1 MSQQVNN
8 PRSTLHALEPIGC
21 GTGQSESLLS
31 YFCRL
36 AASHAVSLPSLAR
49 LVADTLP
56 GELRENFDWH
66 ERNLNG
72 TSDVTQ
78 SWAAALSSLTG
89 VGHLDKLTLLPWKNV
104 IAQRGLAAQSG
115 RWCPDCLA
123 EDQEHGRPPYFRLAW
138 ELADVKVCHRHR
150 APLVDHCSDCG
161 RRGTRHKAT
170 YVIPGWCSHCGAF
183 LGRRTQEESCHDFV
197 TPESMWVS
205 RQAEKLVAA
214 QHQIN
219 TVPTMPLLVSAI
231 ETIVARMDGG
241 KSAVFARRIGLSK
254 TTVHHWLKDGGT
266 PALSASLQI
275 AVHAGLALPTLLTGS
290 LVGWVPPEVNCQL
303 ALDLRGELS
312 GKRAAPRVLDWDA
325 IKKELLR
332 FMSLPVPISVAEAGR
347 QLGIDDRHLYLRA
360 NQETRALGERWKR
373 HQSLQKRQVLAE
385 AMPHL
390 IAACRDI
397 SMAGKAVSLREV
409 ERRVPAS
416 ILGRIESLFDVLV
429 DVKNELGID

>member
-1 MSQQVNN
+1 MSQVMTN
-8 PRSTLHALEPIGC
+8 PRSTLHALEPIGG

-72 TSDVTQ
+72 TSDITQ

-89 VGHLDKLTLLPWKNV
+89 VGYLDKLTLLPWRDV
-104 IAQRGLAAQSG
+104 IAQRGLAAQCG
-115 RWCPDCLA
+115 RWCPGCLA

-150 APLVDHCSDCG
+150 TPLVDHCSDCG

-170 YVIPGWCSHCGAF
+170 YAIPGWCSHCGAF
-183 LGRRTQEESCHDFV
+183 LGRHTQEESCHDSV
-197 TPESMWVS
+197 TPETMWVA
-205 RQAEKLVAA
+205 RQAEQLVAA
-214 QHQIN
+214 QHQMN
-219 TVPTMPLLVSAI
+219 TAPTMPSLVSAI
-231 ETIVARMDGG
+231 QMIVTRMDAG

-266 PALSASLQI
+266 PTLSASLQI
-275 AVHAGLALPTLLTGS
+275 AAHAGLALPTLLTGN
-290 LVGWVPPEVNCQL
+290 LAGWEPPAVNRQL

-312 GKRAAPRVLDWDA
+312 GKRAAPRVLDWEA
-325 IKKELLR
+325 IKTELVR

-347 QLGIDDRHLYLRA
+347 RLNIDDRHLYLRA
-360 NQETRALGERWKR
+360 NREARTLGERWKC
-373 HQSLQKRQVLAE
+373 HQSLQKRQALAE
-385 AMPHL
+385 ARPHL

-397 SMAGKAVSLREV
+397 AMEGKGVSLREV